1 MKKLLLIAVLFV
13 AVSSCRHDDPYERVG
28 PCGDITPI
36 EYITHVKPIIKAKC
50 VGCHEEYKFYDKLN
64 EDCYNGKFQK
74 HVFIDRDMPPMGG
87 MDTCHYIILKRWF
100 RDGHYN

>member
-1 MKKLLLIAVLFV
+1 MKKLVLTLVLFV
-13 AVSSCRHDDPYERVG
+13 AIYGCKHDDPYKYMG

-36 EYITHVKPIIKAKC
+36 SYTTHVKPIIAAKC
-50 VGCHEEYKFYDKLN
+50 IGCHTEYKFYDKLN

-74 HVFIDRDMPPMGG
+74 RVFIDRDMPPMGG

>member
-1 MKKLLLIAVLFV
+1 MKKLLLIALSFV
-13 AVSSCRHDDPYERVG
+13 VVSCSHKDEDDKYMG
-28 PCGDITPI
+28 PCGDIKSI
-36 EYITHVKPIIKAKC
+36 SYKEDVKPIIMAKC
-50 VGCHEEYKFYDKLN
+50 VGCHAEYKFYDKLN

-74 HVFIDRDMPPMGG
+74 RVFIDRDMPPMGG